1 MPDWRGLYHATLPP
15 MKYDFEFIETEFM
28 IPWEDVFIPEL
39 VPAVMSTIANFTD
52 WELRIQISADAA
64 RAFDLINS
72 N

>member
-1 MPDWRGLYHATLPP
+1 